1 MILVAIGAL
10 FFLNNLH
17 IVYLREWFQYWP
29 VILIAAGIV
38 KLVDSA
44 EVGGR
49 AGGGILA
56 GVGAIWLAKNLGF
69 LDFRLR
75 DMWPL
80 ALIAIGLLMLF
91 ERAAVVWGVKI
102 KNDFSARVDRNT
114 SSTNRLHLNAVFSGG
129 KRKIVAQDFQ
139 GGTISAIFGGFDI
152 DLRKADIAGD
162 E

>member
-1 MILVAIGAL
+1 MEPITDPREQRREWREQRRQWREERREWRGQHNGLVPGMILVAIGAL

-69 LDFRLR
+69 
-75 DMWPL
+75 
-80 ALIAIGLLMLF
+80 
-91 ERAAVVWGVKI
+91 
-102 KNDFSARVDRNT
+102 
-114 SSTNRLHLNAVFSGG
+114 
-129 KRKIVAQDFQ
+129 
-139 GGTISAIFGGFDI
+139 
-152 DLRKADIAGD
+152 
-162 E
+162 